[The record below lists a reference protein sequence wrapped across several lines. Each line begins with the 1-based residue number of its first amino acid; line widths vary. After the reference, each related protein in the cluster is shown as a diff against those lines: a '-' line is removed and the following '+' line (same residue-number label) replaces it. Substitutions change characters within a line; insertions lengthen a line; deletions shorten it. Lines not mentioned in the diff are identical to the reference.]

1 MKVIIVEGPA
11 GLGKSLTIDNLL
23 DKIDKESDG
32 KAFVKYVRCQLP
44 EQKSDIMTIKKP
56 YVSLIDELK
65 ADAEDEEFD
74 YVIIEGFIENAIVHV
89 PSLRAELQEFSD
101 KVLARDFISALGED
115 NVLYVQLA
123 ASPKWAYST
132 DGSMTEAEKE
142 EEAKLYDEAFEQ
154 APYKHKNK
162 VHVEQNNGWKV
173 NFRVLDEALG
183 GFEL

>member
-23 DKIDKESDG
+23 DKIDKESEG
-32 KAFVKYVRCQLP
+32 KAFVKYVHSPFSKQ
-44 EQKSDIMTIKKP
+44 SSAIMTIKNL
-56 YVSLIDELK
+56 YMSLIDELK

-74 YVIIEGFIENAIVHV
+74 YVVIEGFIENAIVHV
-89 PSLRAELQEFSD
+89 PSLRTKLQDVSC
-101 KVLARDFISALGED
+101 KVLAKDLMAALGED

-123 ASPKWAYST
+123 ASPKWACST
-132 DGSMTEAEKE
+132 DGSMAEGEKE
-142 EEAKLYDEAFEQ
+142 EEAKLYDEVFEQ

-162 VHVEQNNGWKV
+162 VYVEQNNCWKV
-173 NFRVLDEALG
+173 NFRVLDEALE